1 MPYPL
6 LVSYLDELADRPDD
20 HDDSPPD
27 GSRYQSLKHEA
38 VRDSTRALQHRIR
51 SRFPD
56 RGLWEVCGELAAL
69 VDEVGSEGGISRRR
83 IRFARFMSRLLVA
96 LIVVFV
102 TLTIALAAAD
112 IWADPEAIS
121 PIDFLP
127 LLETVINNAVFAGL
141 AVFFLI
147 AVPERME
154 RARVMRLLH
163 RLRSLAHVID
173 MHQLTKVPERL
184 ERVRQ
189 RGAETIDID
198 EVDDLAAEVRDR
210 TSGRGADSVIDA
222 VGMEAHGN
230 PVAEKV
236 IQSVG
241 LLPDAAARKLMTTV
255 GIDRLAAQPPGHLPD
270 IFVLAP
276 EQPHI
281 RPAELQ
287 PDADRLALPDD
298 DVRVHL
304 ARRAERTERD
314 RLGNDRDQQRLVLVA
329 LGGECRHVGDPAE
342 DVGRQQQHRP
352 GQARSRQ

>member
-6 LVSYLDELADRPDD
+6 LVSYLDELAERPDD

-38 VRDSTRALQHRIR
+38 VRDSTRALQQRIR

-83 IRFARFMSRLLVA
+83 IRFARFVSRLAVV

-102 TLTIALAAAD
+102 ALTIMLAAAD
-112 IWADPEAIS
+112 IWADPEALS

-184 ERVRQ
+184 ERGSRADGGLDLSREQLRHYLDYCTEMLSLV
-189 RGAETIDID
+189 GKTAALFAEDTTDGEIIDGV
-198 EVDDLAAEVRDR
+198 EGLETL
-210 TSGRGADSVIDA
+210 TSD
-222 VGMEAHGN
+222 M
-230 PVAEKV
+230 
-236 IQSVG
+236 
-241 LLPDAAARKLMTTV
+241 ARKV
-255 GIDRLAAQPPGHLPD
+255 WQKIA
-270 IFVLAP
+270 VL
-276 EQPHI
+276 
-281 RPAELQ
+281 
-287 PDADRLALPDD
+287 
-298 DVRVHL
+298 
-304 ARRAERTERD
+304 
-314 RLGNDRDQQRLVLVA
+314 
-329 LGGECRHVGDPAE
+329 
-342 DVGRQQQHRP
+342 
-352 GQARSRQ
+352 